1 MDEKYIVGRNP
12 VFEIL
17 DSNRKIHR
25 MWISEG
31 ELKGSINKIIEIAES
46 RNIEIFRENRR
57 KLDDLANGKVHQGVV
72 AEVEPFKYSTIKE
85 IVDLARDKNESPFV
99 IILDELQD
107 PHNLG
112 AIIRSAEGA
121 GAHGVIIPE
130 RRSVGVTST
139 VYSASAGA
147 VEHFKIARVTN
158 INQAIKQLKE
168 EGLWIYGADMGGEK
182 YYNTDM
188 KGAVGLVIGNEGK
201 GISRLVKENCDF
213 IVSIPMAGRMES
225 LNASNAASI
234 LMYEVVRQN
243 DG

>member
-1 MDEKYIVGRNP
+1 MDERYIIGRNP

-17 DSNRKIHR
+17 DNKREIYK
-25 MWISEG
+25 MWILEG
-31 ELKGSINKIIEIAES
+31 KLKGSINKIIEIAEK
-46 RNIEIFRENRR
+46 RNIEILRVNRR
-57 KLDDLANGKVHQGVV
+57 RLDELSGGKVHQGVI

-85 IVDLARDKNESPFV
+85 LIELARDKNESPFI

-112 AIIRSAEGA
+112 AIIRTAEGA
-121 GAHGVIIPE
+121 GAHGVVIQE
-130 RRSVGVTST
+130 RRAAGMTST

-147 VEHFKIARVTN
+147 AEHMKVARVTN
-158 INQAIKQLKE
+158 INRAIEELKE
-168 EGLWIYGADMGGEK
+168 EGLWIYGADMDGDK

-188 KGAVGLVIGNEGK
+188 KGSVGLVIGNEGK

-213 IVSIPMAGRMES
+213 LVNIPMSGKIES